1 MKFRIQSSYG
11 QQLKDLIKAFNSG
24 LISFDEM
31 CELNQYTIDK
41 VNIGLISKK

>member
-11 QQLKDLIKAFNSG
+11 QHLKDLIKAFNSG

-41 VNIGLISKK
+41 VNIGIISKK

>member
-11 QQLKDLIKAFNSG
+11 QHLKDLIKAFNGG

-41 VNIGLISKK
+41 VNIGIISKK

>member
-1 MKFRIQSSYG
+1 MKFKIQSSYG
-11 QQLKDLIKAFNSG
+11 QQLNDLIKAFNGG

-41 VNIGLISKK
+41 VNIGIISKK

>member
-11 QQLKDLIKAFNSG
+11 QGLNDLIKAFNGG

-41 VNIGLISKK
+41 VNIGVIIKK

>member
-11 QQLKDLIKAFNSG
+11 QQLKDLIKAFNDG

-41 VNIGLISKK
+41 VSIGIISKK

>member
-41 VNIGLISKK
+41 VNIGIISKK

>member
-1 MKFRIQSSYG
+1 MKFRIQSSYD
-11 QQLKDLIKAFNSG
+11 QQLNDLIKAFNSG

-41 VNIGLISKK
+41 VNIGIISKK

>member
-11 QQLKDLIKAFNSG
+11 QHLKDLIKTFNSG

-41 VNIGLISKK
+41 VNIGIISKK

>member
-1 MKFRIQSSYG
+1 MKFKIQSSYG
-11 QQLKDLIKAFNSG
+11 QQLKDLIKAFNNG

-41 VNIGLISKK
+41 VNIGIINKK

>member
-11 QQLKDLIKAFNSG
+11 QHLKDLIKAFNSG

-31 CELNQYTIDK
+31 CELTLNIVDK
-41 VNIGLISKK
+41 VKIGIIRKK